1 MTHLDVI
8 LNIVVQQPTQGCDLI
23 RPDVKAHHSRN
34 LLPVT
39 LMQASVADG
48 SDEGQQLLEAGDFGL
63 ALLCSLGGGFHHR
76 LCSKGLHIHTQMQS
90 EHPQVLL
97 RRAASMLAVCSL
109 TLIPSLLPKSDQD
122 RTYNDAVV
130 QHVTMCKEP
139 Q

>member
-8 LNIVVQQPTQGCDLI
+8 LNVVVQQPTQGCDLI

-63 ALLCSLGGGFHHR
+63 ALLCNLGGGFHHR
-76 LCSKGLHIHTQMQS
+76 LCSKGLHMDTQMQS
-90 EHPQVLL
+90 EHLQVL
-97 RRAASMLAVCSL
+97 SPHVDVGSL
-109 TLIPSLLPKSDQD
+109 QFESHHLNNSSLQLESHPLNGAK
-122 RTYNDAVV
+122 V
-130 QHVTMCKEP
+130 
-139 Q
+139 